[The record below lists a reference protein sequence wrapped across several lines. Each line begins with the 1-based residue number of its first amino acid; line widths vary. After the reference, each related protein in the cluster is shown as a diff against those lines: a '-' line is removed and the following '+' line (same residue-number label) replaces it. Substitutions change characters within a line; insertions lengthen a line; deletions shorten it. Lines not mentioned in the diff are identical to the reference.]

1 MRYFRPLEDINV
13 VCDLRPV
20 FEDTVYPIPEA
31 LPVRHT
37 KLLGYSYMVLMVFTE
52 DFGGRKQRLGFQM
65 NEAQLADFQA
75 AIQRAREQLDI
86 LKASTNAI
94 STQEH

>member
-37 KLLGYSYMVLMVFTE
+37 KLLGYSYMVLMEVFTE
-52 DFGGRKQRLGFQM
+52 DFG
-65 NEAQLADFQA
+65 
-75 AIQRAREQLDI
+75 
-86 LKASTNAI
+86 
-94 STQEH
+94 